1 MMLRVIP
8 GALLRSPFSL
18 SPAGLGSI
26 PLLDGDIGM
35 EGGEPDTE
43 VGVTALPE
51 SGPLAAADRA
61 WEWESRDL
69 GRSVPSPQ
77 GDYDRESSALLGL
90 SFLIY

>member
-1 MMLRVIP
+1 M
-8 GALLRSPFSL
+8 GT
-18 SPAGLGSI
+18 I
-26 PLLDGDIGM
+26 PLLEGDIGV

-61 WEWESRDL
+61 LETQSH
-69 GRSVPSPQ
+69 SVPSAQ
-77 GDYDRESSALLGL
+77 TDHDRELPALLGL